1 MSGST
6 EPSASRPI
14 GDTGQ
19 AAFLPA
25 PRFVPHEIIESGQP
39 RNGQAARRHTPAHQ
53 PLLTSHLE
61 LGPLLTAVGSA
72 RGHVRAM
79 LKEWG
84 LDDDELIET
93 TELLVSELTTNAI
106 LATRALDT
114 PLPMPVRLWLHA
126 NRKRVLLTVWDADP
140 QEPMLQQDI
149 DLMAESGRGL
159 FFVATYSKQWGWYE
173 PPVMGGK
180 SVWCEIPR
188 EPSY

>member
-1 MSGST
+1 MSGSP
-6 EPSASRPI
+6 EPSAGQPAS
-14 GDTGQ
+14 DTGQ
-19 AAFLPA
+19 AAFLSA
-25 PRFVPHEIIESGQP
+25 PRFVPNEVSKSDQP
-39 RNGQAARRHTPAHQ
+39 RNGHTPRRQTPAVR

-84 LDDDELIET
+84 LEDDELIEI

-126 NRKRVLLTVWDADP
+126 NRKRVLVTVWDADP
-140 QEPMLQQDI
+140 HAPVLQEQV

-188 EPSY
+188 QPSY